1 MTTSAQI
8 ITELVARGLSR
19 DELAARL
26 GVARETVSRW
36 STGANAPSLEALQRA
51 AAAAGYELVVELQA
65 AEPKLVELVH
75 DQLDR
80 GPTNRLKVLLG
91 GDWPAC
97 RDALQAAAAIGEL
110 GVVLGPVAAALS
122 GGPQRPGTGRVDVLV
137 DPDDRAADSDRLF
150 AHDAYPDGVERADAG
165 AHSER
170 RERWRSGRGELT
182 IRDRAAGVRDVAD
195 LRSHALRPVLNAD
208 DVGVIQVG
216 HVEDLATIAAA
227 SPWSEDAIYLP
238 GLRAVLASGRY
249 SARRQRDE
257 ELQLT

>member
-1 MTTSAQI
+1 
-8 ITELVARGLSR
+8 
-19 DELAARL
+19 
-26 GVARETVSRW
+26 
-36 STGANAPSLEALQRA
+36 
-51 AAAAGYELVVELQA
+51 
-65 AEPKLVELVH
+65 
-75 DQLDR
+75 
-80 GPTNRLKVLLG
+80 
-91 GDWPAC
+91 
-97 RDALQAAAAIGEL
+97 
-110 GVVLGPVAAALS
+110 
-122 GGPQRPGTGRVDVLV
+122 VLV
-137 DPDDRAADSDRLF
+137 DPDDREAVSDRLF

-170 RERWRSGRGELT
+170 RERWRCGRGELT

-208 DVGVIQVG
+208 DVGVIQVA

-249 SARRQRDE
+249 SARHQRDE